1 MALDILSRQPTSQ
14 TVSPFTIMPF
24 WDARGEAPLGMFSNG
39 AQLLCNP
46 PTSQTACV
54 GVVWTWFFS
63 AYDRQRLGVRDNWQG
78 TLLEDKRDKSGLSY
92 MRNRYYDPASG
103 RFTQEDP
110 SGLAGG
116 LNQYG
121 FAAGDP
127 LNLGDPFGL
136 CPPKNPD
143 DYSDCEPGT
152 PAWYAYRIQTGE
164 GSALLNEVGGT
175 LSSCNES
182 WLCQG
187 VLLVASLGSS
197 AVESGLLRGT
207 GKALVSAGGRIGAT
221 GEIGETALKAL
232 GGESQ
237 VFFRTSQG
245 ARFVD
250 QLVNGVAHEAKV
262 GRVALSAFVR
272 GQIAKDAELLQT
284 GAVREVVWHFF
295 RSPQTGLGGP
305 TGPLLDA
312 LRKAGIRVMFN

>member
-1 MALDILSRQPTSQ
+1 
-14 TVSPFTIMPF
+14 
-24 WDARGEAPLGMFSNG
+24 
-39 AQLLCNP
+39 
-46 PTSQTACV
+46 
-54 GVVWTWFFS
+54 
-63 AYDRQRLGVRDNWQG
+63 
-78 TLLEDKRDKSGLSY
+78 
-92 MRNRYYDPASG
+92 
-103 RFTQEDP
+103 
-110 SGLAGG
+110 
-116 LNQYG
+116 
-121 FAAGDP
+121 

-152 PAWYAYRIQTGE
+152 PGWYAYRIQTGE

-232 GGESQ
+232 GGESNA
-237 VFFRTSQG
+237 FFRTSQG

-272 GQIAKDAELLQT
+272 SQVAKDAELLQT

-312 LRKAGIRVMFN
+312 LRKAGIRVIFH